1 MTKGRSDM
9 TEKLKKL
16 TFCCLILFFCILF
29 LFCHISES
37 VTLSAS
43 SSLTSAK
50 GMAVLEMESG
60 RVLYEHNMHTKLK
73 MASTTK
79 IVTALTVLEN
89 CQDLDVP
96 FKVDNR
102 AIGVEGTSIY
112 LKQGEVK
119 TARELLYGLMLRSG
133 NDASVALAC
142 HCAGSV
148 EKFAELMNLTAEK
161 CGAKDS
167 HFVNPHGLDSDEH
180 YTTAYD
186 LALITS
192 KALQNPTFKEIVS
205 TKTMKISNDE
215 NGARYLVN
223 KNRLL
228 SSLDGCIG
236 VKTGFTSKAGRC
248 LVSAVER
255 DGMTVV
261 CVVLNCGPMFEE
273 SANLLNQAFVDY
285 KDVELLKSYNYIC
298 SIPVVDG
305 EKNKIRVY
313 NPQGF
318 KHPLTIEEQQYVS
331 VDYDL
336 PNQLKAPLKSE
347 QKVGTAKVYFKDELM
362 FETDILTMEDVKS
375 DTVLS
380 KVKEIVERF

>member
-1 MTKGRSDM
+1 MK
-9 TEKLKKL
+9 EIHKKL
-16 TFCCLILFFCILF
+16 TLFCLVMFFCALF

-37 VTLSAS
+37 FTLSAS

-50 GMAVLEMESG
+50 GMAVLEMQSG
-60 RVLYEHNMHTKLK
+60 RVLYEYNMHAKLK

-89 CQDLDVP
+89 CQDLDAP

-112 LKQGEVK
+112 LKQGETK

-148 EKFAELMNLTAEK
+148 EKFAELMNATAEK
-161 CGAKDS
+161 YGAKDS
-167 HFVNPHGLDSDEH
+167 HFVNPHGLDADGH

-192 KALQNPTFKEIVS
+192 KALQNPTFKQIVS
-205 TKTMKISNDE
+205 TKTIKISDEE

-228 SSLDGCIG
+228 SSLDGCVG

-255 DGMTVV
+255 DGMTIV

-273 SANLLNQAFVDY
+273 SASLLNQAFVDF
-285 KDVELLKSYNYIC
+285 KNVDLLKCYNYVC
-298 SIPVVDG
+298 SIPVENG
-305 EKNKIRVY
+305 EKNKVRVY
-313 NPQGF
+313 NPLGF
-318 KHPLTIEEQQYVS
+318 KFPLTSQEMQYVS

-336 PNQLKAPLKSE
+336 PNQLSAPLKGE
-347 QKVGTAKVYFKDELM
+347 QKVGTAKVYFKDDLL
-362 FETDILTMEDVKS
+362 FETDVLTMEEVKS
-375 DTVLS
+375 DTVFS